1 MFDHLDDP
9 AAFQPTPGFR
19 DAVVTRGRR
28 LRLRR
33 RLGRVAAATAVTL
46 AAVTA
51 AGAAYVDRRDDAI
64 DRVDIGTT
72 PSLDGAVNVLLV
84 GTDERAPA
92 DDARADTM
100 VVVRVAEDGAVSLLT
115 IPRDLVVPGTGD
127 RLSDAVTEGG
137 PQGLVDAVTSLTGMP
152 VDHYVQVGLD
162 GFAGLVDDLGGV
174 TITVDRPLQDRSTG
188 LNLAPGACQRLD
200 GETTLA
206 LVRSRHVSPGSDLDR
221 MARGQVVLRAALAEL
236 ADVGPDP
243 VALDRLARTLADH
256 AVLDSGLSLPRLVE
270 LASAVG
276 DGPGLAD
283 ATVVPIA
290 VGEEN
295 PYLLVLAEG
304 AADTF
309 EAFGAPATTTTTV
322 AGQSIRPPPQPL
334 PPPRAE
340 DVGIRPCDRD

>member
-1 MFDHLDDP
+1 
-9 AAFQPTPGFR
+9 
-19 DAVVTRGRR
+19 
-28 LRLRR
+28 
-33 RLGRVAAATAVTL
+33 
-46 AAVTA
+46 
-51 AGAAYVDRRDDAI
+51 
-64 DRVDIGTT
+64 
-72 PSLDGAVNVLLV
+72 
-84 GTDERAPA
+84 
-92 DDARADTM
+92 
-100 VVVRVAEDGAVSLLT
+100 
-115 IPRDLVVPGTGD
+115 
-127 RLSDAVTEGG
+127 VTEGG
-137 PQGLVDAVTSLTGMP
+137 PQGLVDAVTSLTGIP

-174 TITVDRPLQDRSTG
+174 TITVDRPLEDRSTG
-188 LNLAPGACQRLD
+188 LSLAPGVCQQLD

-221 MARGQVVLRAALAEL
+221 MARGQVVLQAALAEL

-256 AVLDSGLSLPRLVE
+256 AVLDSGLSLRRLVE

-322 AGQSIRPPPQPL
+322 ADGESIRPPPQPL

-340 DVGIRPCDRD
+340 DVGIRACVRD